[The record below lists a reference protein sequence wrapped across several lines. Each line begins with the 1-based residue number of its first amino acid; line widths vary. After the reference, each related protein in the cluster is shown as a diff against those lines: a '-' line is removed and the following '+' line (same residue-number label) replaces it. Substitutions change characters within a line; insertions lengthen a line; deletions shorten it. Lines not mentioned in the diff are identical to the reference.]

1 MSAITSRTTSLHARH
16 LAGGAKLGDFAGWQ
30 MPLHYGSPRGE
41 HLAVRSGIGLF
52 DVSHMG
58 QIEVAGPD
66 ARALLVWAL
75 TNDLAA
81 IGPGQGQ
88 YTLMLADDGGVID
101 DLIVY
106 ALIDRYVL
114 VVNAANREACRER
127 IRSGAVGREVSV
139 ADRSDEIAMLAL
151 QGPGWEEALAP
162 LVGSPAPLGLDYF
175 EITEDMVADVPAFVA
190 RTGYTGEPG
199 VEILC
204 PWDLAPR
211 VWDALTG
218 GSVPATPAGLVA
230 RDTLRTEMGYPLYGN
245 ELSRARGP
253 IPAGLMWACD
263 TKGLAF
269 AGADAVRRDLEHRPP
284 ERLIGF
290 VFDEPGIPRPGQ
302 PVLAEDRPVGAVTSG
317 TLSPSLECGI
327 GMAYV
332 EAEAAI
338 PDTAIV
344 VDVRG
349 RLRRAHVARRPL
361 VARSPRTD

>member
-1 MSAITSRTTSLHARH
+1 MSATSSRTTSLHARH
-16 LAGGAKLGDFAGWQ
+16 LAVGAKLGDFAGWQ
-30 MPLHYGSPRGE
+30 MPLDYGSPRAE
-41 HLAVRSGIGLF
+41 HLAVRSGVGLF

-58 QIEVAGPD
+58 QIEVSGPG
-66 ARALLVWAL
+66 ARALLGWAL
-75 TNDLAA
+75 TNDLSA

-106 ALIDRYVL
+106 ALIDRYLL
-114 VVNAANREACRER
+114 VVNAANRDACWER
-127 IRSGAVGREVSV
+127 IRSGVDGREVSV

-151 QGPGWEEALAP
+151 QGPDWEKALAP
-162 LVGSPAPLGLDYF
+162 LAGSPAPLGLDYF
-175 EITEDMVADVPAFVA
+175 EITEDMVASVPAFVA

-204 PWDLAPR
+204 PWELAPR
-211 VWDALTG
+211 VWDALIDGATP
-218 GSVPATPAGLVA
+218 VTPAGLVA

-253 IPAGLMWACD
+253 IPAGLKWACD
-263 TKGLAF
+263 TTGLGF
-269 AGADAVRRDLEHRPP
+269 AGAEAVRRDLEQAPS
-284 ERLIGF
+284 ERLVGF

-302 PVLAEDRPVGAVTSG
+302 AVLVGGRQIGVVTSG

-332 EAEAAI
+332 EADAAM

-349 RLRRAHVARRPL
+349 RPRRAHVARRPL

>member
-1 MSAITSRTTSLHARH
+1 MSAISSRTTSLHARH
-16 LAGGAKLGDFAGWQ
+16 LAAGAKLGDFAGWQ

-41 HLAVRSGIGLF
+41 HLAVRDGVGIF

-58 QIEVAGPD
+58 QIEVSGPD
-66 ARALLVWAL
+66 ARALLAWAL
-75 TNDLAA
+75 TNDLDT
-81 IGPGQGQ
+81 IGPGQAQ
-88 YTLMLADDGGVID
+88 YSLMLADDGGVID

-106 ALIDRYVL
+106 GLIDRYL
-114 VVNAANREACRER
+114 MVVNAANRTACWER
-127 IRSGAVGREVSV
+127 IRTGAEGREISV

-151 QGPGWEEALAP
+151 QGPAWEQALAP
-162 LVGSPAPLGLDYF
+162 LVGSPAPLGLEYF
-175 EITEDMVADVPAFVA
+175 EITEDMVAYVPAFVA

-199 VEILC
+199 VEIMC

-218 GSVPATPAGLVA
+218 GSLPATPAGLVA

-253 IPAGLMWACD
+253 IPAGLKWACD
-263 TKGLAF
+263 TAGFAF
-269 AGADAVRRDLEHRPP
+269 AGADAVRRDLDDPP
-284 ERLIGF
+284 AERLVGF

-302 PVLAEDRPVGAVTSG
+302 PVFLGDRRVGTVTSG
-317 TLSPSLECGI
+317 TLSPTLECGI
-327 GMAYV
+327 GMAYL
-332 EAEAAI
+332 EADAAM
-338 PDTAIV
+338 PDTAVV